1 VTDHEC
7 DRYRERLASLKA
19 CTPIPVWGIREGVEL

>member
-1 VTDHEC
+1 MTDHEC
-7 DRYRERLASLKA
+7 GRYLDLLAALKE